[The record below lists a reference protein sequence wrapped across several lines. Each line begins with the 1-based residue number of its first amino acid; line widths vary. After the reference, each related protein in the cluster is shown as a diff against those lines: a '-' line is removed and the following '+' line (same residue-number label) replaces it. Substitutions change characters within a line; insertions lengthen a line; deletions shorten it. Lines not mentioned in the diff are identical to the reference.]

1 MDVQTTIQT
10 VIGAGVPAIAATA
23 YITSRLSVL
32 DEIKARMTGV
42 ENRLDKLDSTRESVA
57 VIPHIVERLR
67 IIESA
72 IFRHTGEK

>member
-10 VIGAGVPAIAATA
+10 VVAAGVPTIAATA

-32 DEIKARMTGV
+32 DEIKARMTGI

-67 IIESA
+67 VIESA
-72 IFRHTGEK
+72 IFRTSGEK

>member
-1 MDVQTTIQT
+1 MDIQTTIQT
-10 VIGAGVPAIAATA
+10 VVATGAPIIAATA

-32 DEIKARMTGV
+32 DEIKARMTGI

-67 IIESA
+67 VIESA

>member
-1 MDVQTTIQT
+1 MDIQAVIQT
-10 VIGAGVPAIAATA
+10 VAATGVPIIAATV
-23 YITSRLSVL
+23 YITSRLSAL
-32 DEIKARMTGV
+32 DEIKARMTGI

-67 IIESA
+67 VIESA

>member
-1 MDVQTTIQT
+1 MDVQSTIQT
-10 VIGAGVPAIAATA
+10 VVGTGVPIIAATA

-32 DEIKARMTGV
+32 DEIKARMAGIET
-42 ENRLDKLDSTRESVA
+42 RLDKLDSTRESVA

-67 IIESA
+67 TIESA